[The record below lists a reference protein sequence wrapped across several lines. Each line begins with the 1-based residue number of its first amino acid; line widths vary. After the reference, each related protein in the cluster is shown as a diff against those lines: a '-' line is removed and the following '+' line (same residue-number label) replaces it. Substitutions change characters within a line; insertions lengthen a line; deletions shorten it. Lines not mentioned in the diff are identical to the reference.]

1 MSRSAWLSISI
12 LLLSA
17 VSFLLS
23 LSGCGGGASS
33 GPPPAK
39 ASYTLGAAGL
49 SPASVTAGGTATST
63 ITVTPVNGY
72 TGSVSLSCSS
82 ITGATPPPIC
92 SFSASPV
99 VISGT
104 AAATSTLTLST
115 SIGTPDISVT
125 ITVTGSDANDL
136 APGNGPQTLTLTM
149 ASVIQHVVIIFQE
162 NRTPDNLF
170 QGLCLPPNGN
180 PSNCNSTNPTASQ
193 YDIASSGTDS
203 TEATITLGPIDL
215 GTTATNG
222 NPDNYDL
229 SHAHSAFVDM
239 CDLNPATGKCAM
251 DGANLIPNSC
261 DSSTGHCPPPP
272 NPQFMYVYPND
283 VQPYLTMAKQYAF
296 ADHMFQTNEGPSF
309 PAHQFIISGTSAP
322 TATSPLFA
330 AENPGGVA
338 GAAGCIAPAGAK
350 VAVIDAAG
358 SETSNPPIYPCF
370 EHPTLT
376 DSLDNA
382 NISWRYY
389 APLAGSIWTAP
400 DAIEHM
406 CVPSAPTGGEC
417 TGSDW
422 TGMSPKVVLNQTQ
435 SNAQIL
441 TDIAST
447 QLQQVSWVIPT
458 GQDSDHARINNGC
471 GPSWVTSIVNAIGD
485 SPYWSNTV
493 VILTWDDWGGWYD
506 HVPPAV
512 IVNNSSWGSGYV
524 YGFRVPMV
532 VMSPYAKPAY
542 ISHITHDFGSILKF
556 IESNFNLPS
565 LGYAD
570 APADDLSD
578 IFNFAQTPIGFQTIQ
593 QPPPPL
599 DAATCA
605 SDSGPA
611 SDPDDD

>member
-1 MSRSAWLSISI
+1 MSHSAWLSISI
-12 LLLSA
+12 LRLSA
-17 VSFLLS
+17 VLFLLS
-23 LSGCGGGASS
+23 LNGCGGGAPS
-33 GPPPAK
+33 GPAPAK
-39 ASYTLGAAGL
+39 ASYTLGAAAL

-82 ITGATPPPIC
+82 ITGATSPPTC

-115 SIGTPDISVT
+115 SIGTPDASVT
-125 ITVTGSDANDL
+125 IAVTGSDANDL

-180 PSNCNSTNPTASQ
+180 ASNCNSTNPTASQ

-203 TEATITLGPIDL
+203 TDATITLGPIDL

-239 CDLNPATGKCAM
+239 CDLNPATGVCAM
-251 DGANLIPNSC
+251 DGADLIPYSC
-261 DSSTGHCPPPP
+261 ESSAGHCPPPP
-272 NPQFMYVYPND
+272 DPQFMYVYPNE
-283 VQPYLTMAKQYAF
+283 VQPYLTMAKQYTF

-338 GAAGCIAPAGAK
+338 GAAGCIAPAGATVK
-350 VAVIDAAG
+350 VIDAAG

-389 APLAGSIWTAP
+389 APSAGSIWTAP

-458 GQDSDHARINNGC
+458 GQDSDHALSNNGC
-471 GPSWVTSIVNAIGD
+471 GPSWVTSIVNAIGS

-512 IVNNSSWGSGYV
+512 IVNTSSWGSGYV

-532 VMSPYAKPAY
+532 VLSPYAKPAY

-599 DAATCA
+599 DFATCA
-605 SDSGPA
+605 SDSSPA